1 MMPTVSL
8 AEKQRQFNAAMER
21 YSQWPGYFWLG
32 QAVSVLIVGSQM
44 LLAVLLFSRG
54 QDFLVINLWAVIL
67 VLVAAYIAADGIN
80 GWVHLFMDNH
90 DDYVSLF
97 GPLVASFHLHHR
109 TPRYARNPLWLV
121 YFREAGSKL
130 WLALCMIPAVF
141 AVWFWHLHPFVA
153 TGILAFSVFS
163 SVAEVSHYL
172 CHTTDAGWA
181 RFLGRIGILLS
192 ARLHARHHREDN
204 VDYAFLNGMSNPLIN
219 LVARRFFLGYKQ
231 RSDLHY
237 ATYIGPQT
245 ANRQ

>member
-21 YSQWPGYFWLG
+21 YSQWRGYYWLG
-32 QAVSVLIVGSQM
+32 QTVSVVIVGSQM
-44 LLAVLLFSRG
+44 LLAVLLVDRG
-54 QDFLVINLWAVIL
+54 QEMLPINLWILIL

-80 GWVHLFMDNH
+80 GLVHLFMDNH

-121 YFREAGSKL
+121 YFRESGSKL
-130 WLALCMIPAVF
+130 WLAMCMILAVF
-141 AVWFWHLHPFVA
+141 AVWFWHLHPLVA

-163 SVAEVSHYL
+163 SAAEVSHYL
-172 CHTTDAGWA
+172 CHTSDAGWV
-181 RFLGRIGILLS
+181 RFLGRIRILLS
-192 ARLHARHHREDN
+192 ARLHARHHVADN
-204 VDYAFLNGMSNPLIN
+204 VDYAFLNGMTNPVIN
-219 LVARRFFLGYKQ
+219 LVARHFFKGYKQ